1 MLHDDARMS
10 DELSLEQGKATEAP
24 VNEAASGG
32 KRSTLS
38 RVIPTSRLTFQKQVE
53 IIRAYG
59 AAYDALKGPVGI
71 EDITGYVKMAAAT
84 VSQTNA
90 FLTEVGLV
98 RKEGRRFVPAAE
110 VQAMNR
116 LYDVSK
122 DKALTKLAP
131 LFEKAWF
138 GAWVM
143 PKLRFRPMAE
153 EEVVHEL
160 FEAAT
165 AEAAHLPQIRMLVDY
180 LVLVGLVD
188 RDGALLRVKNGCCP
202 EGSAPTEAVGI
213 AALATAPAEV
223 PAAAE
228 PPAAVLLLNA
238 DGSRRVTVKAPP
250 TIKRHE
256 LERIK
261 KWLEFQLIVEDEA
274 TAKEGSN
281 VH

>member
-1 MLHDDARMS
+1 MS
-10 DELSLEQGKATEAP
+10 EAVDNIAEIEVAAPQNETGNETNEP
-24 VNEAASGG
+24 V
-32 KRSTLS
+32 KRKVLTQ
-38 RVIPTSRLTFQKQVE
+38 VIPTNRLTLPKQIE

-59 AAYDALKGPVGI
+59 AAYEVSGGAVGI
-71 EDITGYVKMAAAT
+71 EDVTKFVGMAPAT

-90 FLTEVGLV
+90 FLTETGIV
-98 RKEGRRFVPAAE
+98 RKDGRRFVPAAE

-122 DKALTKLAP
+122 DKALAKLGP
-131 LFEKAWF
+131 LMEKSWF
-138 GAWVM
+138 GRLVV
-143 PKLRFRPMAE
+143 PKLKFRPMPE
-153 EEVVHEL
+153 EDVVHEL

-180 LVLVGLVD
+180 LVISGVVERENGVLK
-188 RDGALLRVKNGCCP
+188 VKNGGGP
-202 EGSAPTEAVGI
+202 ES
-213 AALATAPAEV
+213 APAE
-223 PAAAE
+223 PAAAVAAVPVAVGAPGVTE

-250 TIKRHE
+250 TIKRQE

-261 KWLEFQLIVEDEA
+261 KWLEFQLIVEDDA
-274 TAKEGSN
+274 TGKDAGS

>member
-1 MLHDDARMS
+1 MHDDSHMS
-10 DELSLEQGKATEAP
+10 DELCLEPGNETEAP
-24 VNEAASGG
+24 SSETVGGG

-90 FLTEVGLV
+90 FLTDAGVV
-98 RKEGRRFVPAAE
+98 RKEGRRFVPAPE

-165 AEAAHLPQIRMLVDY
+165 AEATHLPQIRMLVDY

-188 RDGALLRVKNGCCP
+188 RDGALLRVKNGSCEEPTTEGASAGKPQAPGVILAQTASEMP
-202 EGSAPTEAVGI
+202 E
-213 AALATAPAEV
+213 
-223 PAAAE
+223 
-228 PPAAVLLLNA
+228 AVLLLSP
-238 DGSRRVTVKAPP
+238 DGKRRFIVKAPP
-250 TIKRHE
+250 TITAAE
-256 LERIK
+256 LARIRN
-261 KWLEFQLIVEDEA
+261 WLEFQLIVE
-274 TAKEGSN
+274 KGEGEKL
-281 VH
+281 VP